1 MNTVEQKF
9 HEKFAKNVRYQG
21 GEYLIES
28 NGKVLRASNP
38 MDLKK
43 KYQLSELDA
52 LNLPTIKVK
61 LPKRL
66 K

>member
-1 MNTVEQKF
+1 
-9 HEKFAKNVRYQG
+9 
-21 GEYLIES
+21 
-28 NGKVLRASNP
+28 